1 MKSAWIPQSKLP
13 NVGTT
18 IFTVIGQLAEEH
30 HALNL
35 SQGAPNFACDPKL
48 VESAA
53 RAMRAGHNQY
63 SPMSG
68 VVGFRVSL
76 S

>member
-48 VESAA
+48 VEAA
-53 RAMRAGHNQY
+53 SRSHAG
-63 SPMSG
+63 G
-68 VVGFRVSL
+68 T
-76 S
+76 